1 MVEVFG
7 AKRLSLDSRLNSL
20 MVFNTII
27 KSSASNIS
35 TARNFFEVP
44 QSPSNNTL
52 YWMNLAIEANGINL
66 QANVRVAGSHLVIY
80 RVHQNTAPEE
90 TISRC
95 GVVKLRAG
103 SQVSV
108 SSQFATNV
116 AYWSVFQLDNL
127 MSHLVAFFVAV
138 SNSLSNP
145 GTHKRF

>member
-1 MVEVFG
+1 
-7 AKRLSLDSRLNSL
+7 
-20 MVFNTII
+20 
-27 KSSASNIS
+27 
-35 TARNFFEVP
+35 
-44 QSPSNNTL
+44 
-52 YWMNLAIEANGINL
+52 MNLAIEANGINL

-103 SQVSV
+103 TQVSV

-127 MSHLVAFFVAV
+127 MSPLVAFFVAV
-138 SNSLSNP
+138 STSLSNP
-145 GTHKRF
+145 GTHKQF